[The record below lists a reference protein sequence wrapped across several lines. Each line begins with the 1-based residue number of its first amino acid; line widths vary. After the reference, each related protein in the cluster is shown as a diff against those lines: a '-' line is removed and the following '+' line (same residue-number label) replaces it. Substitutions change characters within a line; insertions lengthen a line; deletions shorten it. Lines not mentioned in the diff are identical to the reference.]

1 MKTNL
6 IPFSLILLIY
16 LLVFNS
22 CATFK
27 SNVHGKFDQTAV
39 KNYNAEK
46 VTVLFIFSHY
56 HQSIGYDA
64 IPILERKNEYIRGF
78 DNFFLDAL
86 NEISN
91 IERYSTYTEFASDV
105 GNSER
110 RAMKDSLLTKHDI
123 IIRMKFKQET
133 SFAKFFFGTIV
144 SSISATIIPIRYRYK
159 CAVEMNVYNSKQQ
172 LIKSYTRDAILN
184 KWVQTLLVVFYP
196 FHNQKSEK
204 EELYV
209 DIMHDLFKQ
218 IETEKVLKKN

>member
-1 MKTNL
+1 MKTHF
-6 IPFSLILLIY
+6 IPFYLALIVYFIL
-16 LLVFNS
+16 FNS

-27 SNVHGKFDQTAV
+27 SNVKGGFEQTAV
-39 KNYNAEK
+39 KNYNAQK
-46 VTVLFIFSHY
+46 VNVLFIFSHY

-64 IPILERKNEYIRGF
+64 IPILESRREYIQGF

-105 GNSER
+105 GDSKR
-110 RAMKDSLLTKHDI
+110 RALKDSLLTQHDI
-123 IIRMKFKQET
+123 TIRMKFKQET
-133 SFAKFFFGTIV
+133 SFPKFFFGTIV
-144 SSISATIIPIRYRYK
+144 SSLTVTIFPIRYRYK
-159 CAVEMNVYNSKQQ
+159 CSVEMNVYNSKQQ

-184 KWVQTLLVVFYP
+184 KWVQTLLIVLYP

-209 DIMHDLFKQ
+209 EIMHDLFKQ
-218 IETEKVLKKN
+218 IETEKILK